1 MIDAFKSAGAWIAFA
16 GCVLVVA
23 VLYWAQAILVPVC
36 LAILITFVLAPPVT
50 WLQRWIGRVAAVL
63 TVVILVFTF
72 FGLAGYGVYRQML
85 TLGDALPTYRSNI
98 RAKILDVRGVRS
110 GGSVEKLERTLEQI
124 QGDLGSPKPAAG
136 TVARPMI
143 VTTEPVAG
151 FSSFTWL
158 GPVLEPLGTA
168 GFVIALVLFMLLDRE
183 DLRDR
188 LLGLFG
194 HGQLA
199 VTTKAI
205 DEAGMRVSRQL
216 LLQTLVNLIYGAI
229 ALGGLYLLGVPYPL
243 FWGAVGAALRF
254 IPYLGPIIAAGGPI
268 LLAMAALP
276 GWKGPL
282 EVAGFYVVLEL
293 FTNLF
298 LETVLYADAAG
309 VSSVAL
315 LIAVAFWT
323 WLWGPLGLVLATPL
337 TVCVVVMGKRVPALD
352 FLGTLMSD
360 SPALSIEVSYYQR
373 LLAGDQAEAAELI
386 DRFAKT
392 EAGEDIFDRLLVPAL
407 NYAERDRLEGRL
419 SADEERAVIETT
431 GELLELM
438 SQPQVAA
445 PPPDAM
451 PLRVFGYGI
460 NNGADGLALRMLGQ
474 LLSGLPIDL
483 EISSARLLT
492 SELVSHVRTHGYSVV
507 CLADLPPSP
516 PSRTRFLVK
525 KLREAMPDLRIIVG
539 RWASPDLADDTTEPL
554 TAAGAS
560 HVAASLS
567 ETRRYLAEA
576 APAAAAPDLPAA
588 AAAATSD
595 FIRT

>member
-1 MIDAFKSAGAWIAFA
+1 MADAFKSAGAWIAFA

-36 LAILITFVLAPPVT
+36 LAVLITFVLAPPVT
-50 WLQRWIGRVAAVL
+50 WLQRWIGRVAAVV

-72 FGLAGYGVYRQML
+72 FGLAGYGVYRQMI

-110 GGSVEKLERTLEQI
+110 GGSVEKLEKTLEQI
-124 QGDLGSPKPAAG
+124 QGDLGAPTPAAG
-136 TVARPMI
+136 TVARPMV

-216 LLQTLVNLIYGAI
+216 LLQTIVNLIYGAL
-229 ALGGLYLLGVPYPL
+229 ALGGLFLLGVPYPL

-276 GWKGPL
+276 GWTGPL

-298 LETVLYADAAG
+298 LETVLYAGAAG

-337 TVCVVVMGKRVPALD
+337 TVCVVVVGKRVPALE

-360 SPALSIEVSYYQR
+360 VPALSIEASYYQR

-392 EAGEDIFDRLLVPAL
+392 EAGDEVFDKLLVPAL
-407 NYAERDRLEGRL
+407 NYAERDRLQGRL
-419 SADEERAVIETT
+419 SAEEERAVIETT
-431 GELLELM
+431 GELLEL
-438 SQPQVAA
+438 
-445 PPPDAM
+445 
-451 PLRVFGYGI
+451 
-460 NNGADGLALRMLGQ
+460 
-474 LLSGLPIDL
+474 LSGQP
-483 EISSARLLT
+483 
-492 SELVSHVRTHGYSVV
+492 
-507 CLADLPPSP
+507 
-516 PSRTRFLVK
+516 
-525 KLREAMPDLRIIVG
+525 
-539 RWASPDLADDTTEPL
+539 
-554 TAAGAS
+554 
-560 HVAASLS
+560 VAASPSAGIPLTRLRLRHQQRRGRTGAAHARTARQRVADCAGDQLRPPVDVRAGVPRQEAGLRRGMPRGS
-567 ETRRYLAEA
+567 STEPAVAHPLPGEETAGSDARPAHHRRPLGISGSGRR
-576 APAAAAPDLPAA
+576 DDG
-588 AAAATSD
+588 S
-595 FIRT
+595 R